1 MSCRRVRNYEL
12 RERREATVYAEKESD
27 SDWLETSSDDG
38 DDDDGS
44 DSSDEFGSD
53 NEMLDPNM

>member
-1 MSCRRVRNYEL
+1 M
-12 RERREATVYAEKESD
+12 YAEKESD